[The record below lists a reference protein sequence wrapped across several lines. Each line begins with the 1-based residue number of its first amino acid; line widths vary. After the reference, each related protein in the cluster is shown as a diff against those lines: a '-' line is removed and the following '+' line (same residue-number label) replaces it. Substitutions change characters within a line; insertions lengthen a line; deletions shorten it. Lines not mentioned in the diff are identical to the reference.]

1 MSPETTQESFEDLSL
16 ESPPVSPT
24 PPDDAGDIGAELP
37 VSPTKIPISSSHS
50 DLSFTLS
57 PPPTEE
63 PDALS
68 LAKDASSTSLEHPH
82 PAQYRP
88 ELADED
94 GDIGGGLPSIP
105 PETPPKPK
113 GAHPLSPLSLSST
126 HHNSD
131 PRLSRVLTRSPSP
144 SYRSFNLSNGHG
156 REDSREDLE
165 LPASPTR
172 VPLPGSTSSLSLALS
187 PPRSAP
193 SHTLAF
199 RGYSSSASLEDQT
212 PFQSHPEQ
220 LEEGDGD
227 LSAPF
232 ESIPLSTTPP
242 APTAPAA
249 PLPSSPRDKLSP
261 QNTPDKRRSWGG
273 FGISNGERVAHGQ
286 LPEHPPL
293 PPPPLEVQRAKSAGD
308 VPQEDGDEPPDSA
321 KTSAST
327 PTPAPRRA
335 APPPHPFPWPIPT
348 SPPPP
353 NPKRLSAMST
363 ASNATHVSQA
373 STSTSQPQAMPALG
387 VKGSSTFEKVISH
400 TRPAWL
406 PPKDKTEDVGHLHQW
421 EDMMKHAREH
431 EKIVSKQHE
440 KQKLEKE
447 KRLAAEAPKWE
458 KLLDEKDFSAQR
470 VRNDPE
476 MRRLWFEGIPSHLR
490 GRAWSLAVGN
500 PLALSKDVYK
510 PYVSRAR
517 KGLANE
523 RFPADLLET
532 LERDLDNTLVTLNV
546 FYRGSPLRDDLKELV
561 CAWLVYR
568 SDEGLGYAPY
578 ITLIAGIL
586 LLASPPATA
595 FHTLLNILAG
605 PVLRA
610 FFTPLPSEIA
620 AYYRVLENLQA
631 DRYPKIY
638 ANCKSLGVGVPQS
651 WFQSLLVEQ
660 LGFEASCRV
669 WDQVFLDGE
678 GYVFRAALAI
688 FGFLE
693 PRLYYPDKGEV
704 LSVLEGHNPASLAI
718 MQRDKERARMRGE
731 VWSEGVDGTL
741 TSFGLNEGQLFA
753 ALEED
758 GWREK
763 DFERLVLREM
773 PDV

>member
-1 MSPETTQESFEDLSL
+1 MSSEPPQESFEELSL
-16 ESPPVSPT
+16 DTPSASPT
-24 PPDDAGDIGAELP
+24 EAQRPPNRGGDIDADP
-37 VSPTKIPISSSHS
+37 SSPTKTPIPNSTSN
-50 DLSFTLS
+50 LSLTLS
-57 PPPTEE
+57 PPPATDS
-63 PDALS
+63 DALS
-68 LAKDASSTSLEHPH
+68 LEKNASGTSLERQQPVSY
-82 PAQYRP
+82 PL
-88 ELADED
+88 ESGGDN
-94 GDIGGGLPSIP
+94 GDIGGGLSSIP
-105 PETPPKPK
+105 LETPPDT
-113 GAHPLSPLSLSST
+113 HRNPLSPPPSLSAL
-126 HHNSD
+126 HKHSD
-131 PRLSRVLTRSPSP
+131 PRLSRILTRSPSP
-144 SYRSFNLSNGHG
+144 SCRSFDIANGHDRG
-156 REDSREDLE
+156 DSIEEFE

-172 VPLPGSTSSLSLALS
+172 VALPGSTSSLSLALS

-193 SHTLAF
+193 PHTLAS
-199 RGYSSSASLEDQT
+199 REHSSSASGDQT
-212 PFQSHPEQ
+212 PSQSNAKQ

-242 APTAPAA
+242 APTEPAA

-261 QNTPDKRRSWGG
+261 QKSQSKRRSWGG

-286 LPEHPPL
+286 LPEHPSL
-293 PPPPLEVQRAKSAGD
+293 PPPPTEVQRAKSAGE
-308 VPQEDGDEPPDSA
+308 VPQEDGDEIPDNA
-321 KTSAST
+321 QTSAST
-327 PTPAPRRA
+327 PVTRRA

-348 SPPPP
+348 SPPPVHT
-353 NPKRLSAMST
+353 KRLSAMST
-363 ASNATHVSQA
+363 TSDTTHVSQA
-373 STSTSQPQAMPALG
+373 STSTSQPQATPALG
-387 VKGSSTFEKVISH
+387 VKGSNTFEKVISH

-406 PPKDKTEDVGHLHQW
+406 PPKDKIEDVGHLHQW

-431 EKIVSKQHE
+431 EKVVAKQHE
-440 KQKLEKE
+440 KQRLEKE
-447 KRLAAEAPKWE
+447 KRLAVEAPKWE
-458 KLLDEKDFSAQR
+458 SLLDEKEFSAQR
-470 VRNDPE
+470 VKNDPE
-476 MRRLWFEGIPSHLR
+476 LRRLWLEGIPSHLR

-523 RFPADLLET
+523 RFPPDLLEK

-546 FYRGSPLRDDLKELV
+546 FYRGSPLRDDLRELV

-578 ITLIAGIL
+578 ITLIAGVL

-595 FHTLLNILAG
+595 FHTLLNVLAG

-693 PRLYYPDKGEV
+693 PRLYYPDKDEV

-718 MQRDKERARMRGE
+718 MRREKERARLRGE